1 MKLKDLVPWKKN
13 YANLENVLKNRD
25 ITLLT
30 KVCIVKVMV
39 FPVVTYGYENWTIK
53 KAECQRTDAFKLWCC
68 RRLLRVPWTARRTNQ
83 SILKESVLNI
93 HWQYW
98 CWSWN
103 SNTLATWC
111 EESTQWKRPWCWE
124 RLREGGERGTR
135 GWDSWMVSL
144 TQWHEFGKLWE
155 IVKDRKAWCAAVCG
169 VWKSWMGFSD

>member
-1 MKLKDLVPWKKN
+1 MKLKDLDPWKKN
-13 YANLENVLKNRD
+13 YANLENVLKSRD

-53 KAECQRTDAFKLWCC
+53 KAECPRIDAFKLWCC

-111 EESTQWKRPWCWE
+111 EESNQWKRPWCWE
-124 RLREGGERGTR
+124 RLREGGERGNR
-135 GWDSWMVSL
+135 GWNGWMASQ
-144 TQWHEFGKLWE
+144 TQGTW
-155 IVKDRKAWCAAVCG
+155 
-169 VWKSWMGFSD
+169 VWANSRR